1 MPERTLY
8 EYAVVRLVPR
18 VEREEFINVGIALY
32 CRKYRFAKMVY
43 SIDEQK
49 VRALC
54 PKIELELI
62 ENHLSSFQRICNGDK
77 DAGKLAALD
86 ITERFRWLTAK
97 RSTVIQCSASHPGL
111 CEDPEATLQNLFE
124 RLVL

>member
-1 MPERTLY
+1 MPEKTVY
-8 EYAVVRLVPR
+8 EYAVVRLIPR
-18 VEREEFINVGIALY
+18 VEREEFINVGVALY

-43 SIDEQK
+43 LVNEQK
-49 VRALC
+49 VRSLC
-54 PKIELELI
+54 SDIELELI
-62 ENHLSSFQRICNGDK
+62 ENHLSSFQRICHGEK

-97 RSTVIQCSASHPGL
+97 RSTLIQCSASHPGL
-111 CEDPEATLQNLFE
+111 CEDPEATLKELFE

>member
-1 MPERTLY
+1 MPEKTLY

-43 SIDEQK
+43 AVDEQK

>member
-43 SIDEQK
+43 AIDEQK
-49 VRALC
+49 SVSVGLPPNGARSSNVPLHIPDSVKIPKQHCKTCLSAWYFDRHRQATKWSLC
-54 PKIELELI
+54 QKEE
-62 ENHLSSFQRICNGDK
+62 EM
-77 DAGKLAALD
+77 LAA
-86 ITERFRWLTAK
+86 TM
-97 RSTVIQCSASHPGL
+97 P
-111 CEDPEATLQNLFE
+111 
-124 RLVL
+124 

>member
-1 MPERTLY
+1 MPERALY

-32 CRKYRFAKMVY
+32 CRKYRFAKMMYRV
-43 SIDEQK
+43 DEQK

-54 PKIELELI
+54 PTIELTLI
-62 ENHLSSFQRICNGDK
+62 EDHLASFQRICNGDK
-77 DAGKLAALD
+77 DAGKLATLD

-97 RSTVIQCSASHPGL
+97 RSTVIQCSPSHPGL
-111 CEDPEATLQNLFE
+111 CEDPEATLRDLFE
-124 RLVL
+124 RLVR